1 MPVLLC
7 PLRAMTTKTIG
18 EEYLRD
24 AGEEML
30 APKPCAM
37 AAPSFTCRCTLE
49 YDTSVLLV
57 AMTVMR
63 FFLLDANN
71 DAFLRR

>member
-1 MPVLLC
+1 
-7 PLRAMTTKTIG
+7 
-18 EEYLRD
+18 
-24 AGEEML
+24 ML

-37 AAPSFTCRCTLE
+37 AAPSFTCRCTPE

-71 DAFLRR
+71 DALLRCQIGVRCEHRRVSI